1 MELKKQYF
9 ASDLKIA
16 SVRVDITDIGEKTYR
31 GFYIKECEI
40 IDRIE
45 AKITYLLADG
55 QKFIWVGL
63 DECSMRS
70 RSADHIIMLIS
81 QGLNMPISHIMM
93 TCVHTHSAHNTGFI
107 NLQMLADILIKGAL
121 SASNSLV
128 SVSSI
133 KQTVGQVEHIANR
146 RVELPK
152 DLGGYCVMF
161 NNNCVVDEEQIK
173 IDATEQIS
181 QYIQKNESSEY
192 LGLDGFKEFVL
203 GKNFDSRIHLWEFL
217 DQNQKPIA
225 AILRVN
231 AHPVVVSQS
240 RVGAKVSVDYVRVLE
255 NLVEKDLGC
264 VCSLFNGA
272 FGDTRPI
279 TNQYGFEDRERFANR
294 YFSALKKG
302 KVSLQTY
309 KEFTWYE
316 FKNVQVPLRDEM
328 PNTIEGLITLRDS
341 IHARI
346 KDKIGP
352 AKKNYDLL
360 ETVDGFLLDNGNIPS
375 AIVTNKEIKDGFA
388 VYQINGWAIGSMKI
402 LALPGEPLTDF
413 AKEIE
418 KFSGVL
424 PIGLAN
430 GYLSYLP
437 DPSLLSKG
445 GYEVNQCVLN
455 KEGLNE
461 LIKLGSY
468 F

>member
-240 RVGAKVSVDYVRVLE
+240 
-255 NLVEKDLGC
+255 
-264 VCSLFNGA
+264 
-272 FGDTRPI
+272 
-279 TNQYGFEDRERFANR
+279 Q
-294 YFSALKKG
+294 
-302 KVSLQTY
+302 
-309 KEFTWYE
+309 
-316 FKNVQVPLRDEM
+316 
-328 PNTIEGLITLRDS
+328 
-341 IHARI
+341 
-346 KDKIGP
+346 IGR
-352 AKKNYDLL
+352 AH
-360 ETVDGFLLDNGNIPS
+360 V
-375 AIVTNKEIKDGFA
+375 
-388 VYQINGWAIGSMKI
+388 
-402 LALPGEPLTDF
+402 
-413 AKEIE
+413 
-418 KFSGVL
+418 
-424 PIGLAN
+424 
-430 GYLSYLP
+430 
-437 DPSLLSKG
+437 
-445 GYEVNQCVLN
+445 
-455 KEGLNE
+455 
-461 LIKLGSY
+461 
-468 F
+468 